1 MQVVETRAPSA
12 LHFMTRLSLLAP
24 ALAAALAFGS
34 GAAAFAQ
41 TPAAPARPS
50 RISEAQWQKIFPE
63 HKQLTLR
70 DQQARTSILQ
80 RGQRC
85 VSGAAN
91 IDALRTCM
99 REEREAMQ
107 QQRRQHM
114 QAMRA
119 MFERNG
125 IAMPELKKGPSGKG
139 AKGGKAG
146 Q

>member
-1 MQVVETRAPSA
+1 
-12 LHFMTRLSLLAP
+12 MTRLSLLAP

-34 GAAAFAQ
+34 AAASFAQ
-41 TPAAPARPS
+41 TPAAPARSS

-63 HKQLTLR
+63 NKQLTLR
-70 DQQARTSILQ
+70 DQQARSTILQ

-125 IAMPELKKGPSGKG
+125 IAMPELKKGPSDKG

-146 Q
+146 QGGGGGWGRGDGV